1 MKRYIATL
9 LIALLAGCT
18 TFPTRYDRIE
28 PDALRPIGFAY
39 EPYAEGAPGDTIRVR
54 AYFAGKKV
62 ASVQWQMSYSYVMN
76 DYGEDTVLDVFSLMP
91 LTTESHLPDS
101 TIISFI
107 VPDSTF
113 YKTKS
118 ISPKALSMIRPM
130 LPAPMQSMSQ
140 QQLAAALEAMAEVN
154 FEDPA
159 SMASFLQTWGPTLGI
174 TSLTAGAMDTLMM
187 TAGTLLSVFSIPGI
201 LYANVTAEG
210 GQTLKVKGNFSVR
223 YNRHFANTPVA
234 EMLPVNHNPAI
245 RWIGVY
251 KVHKTGIM
259 SFDPGAAEFAG
270 TYTLSYL
277 YNELY
282 PDSVSDT
289 VVIEKGYTYYAAADT
304 GIVSFCQ
311 RAVDSIR
318 GADSSWKLIP
328 ADSVTTDTSLD
339 RYRYTSAKTGRDT
352 IEFETWYYDWQ
363 YQNLDLDSVTMPLDS
378 LFMLMPGG
386 NSRAALLPSI
396 DKKLTHAKLW
406 VSVFDTYLGEFNRP
420 IGFTI
425 KNADLYFKYAD

>member
-1 MKRYIATL
+1 MKRYSVTL
-9 LIALLAGCT
+9 LLALLAGCT
-18 TFPTRYDRIE
+18 TFPTRYERIE

-39 EPYAEGAPGDTIRVR
+39 EPCAEGAPGDTIRVR

-62 ASVQWQMSYSYVMN
+62 ASVRWQMSYSYVMN
-76 DYGEDTVLDVFSLMP
+76 DYGEDTVLDVFTLAP
-91 LTTESHLPDS
+91 LATDSHLPDS
-101 TIISFI
+101 TIISFV

-118 ISPKALSMIRPM
+118 ISPKMLGMVRPA
-130 LPAPMQSMSQ
+130 LPAPMQALSQ
-140 QQLAAALEAMAEVN
+140 QELAAVLEAMAAVN

-159 SMASFLQTWGPTLGI
+159 DMAAFLQTWGPTLGI
-174 TSLTAGAMDTLMM
+174 ASLTAGAMDTLMM

-201 LYANVTAEG
+201 LYANVTAED
-210 GQTLKVKGNFSVR
+210 GQSLKVKGSFSIR
-223 YNRHFANTPVA
+223 YNRRFENSPVA

-251 KVHKTGIM
+251 KVHQTGIQ
-259 SFDPGAAEFAG
+259 SFNPAASEFAG
-270 TYTLSYL
+270 KYTLSYL

-304 GIVSFCQ
+304 GIVSFNQ
-311 RAVDSIR
+311 RAVDSIA
-318 GADSSWKLIP
+318 GTDSAWKLIP
-328 ADSVTTDTSLD
+328 ADSVTSDTSID
-339 RYRYTSAKTGRDT
+339 RYRYVSPKTGRDSL
-352 IEFETWYYDWQ
+352 EFETWFYDWQ

-378 LFMLMPGG
+378 LFMLMPAGS
-386 NSRAALLPSI
+386 SRAGLLPSI
-396 DKKLTHAKLW
+396 DKKLSHVKLW

-420 IGFTI
+420 VGFTI
-425 KNADLYFKYAD
+425 KNVDLYFKYAD